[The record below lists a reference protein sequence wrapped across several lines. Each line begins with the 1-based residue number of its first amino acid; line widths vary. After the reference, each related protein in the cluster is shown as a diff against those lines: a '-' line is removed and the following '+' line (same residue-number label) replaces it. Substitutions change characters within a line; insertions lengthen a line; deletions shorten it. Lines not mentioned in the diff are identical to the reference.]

1 MLDPATVQILFA
13 DLQPPIVAR
22 SKTNPPQSLSCA
34 ASVLARCARLLGLPV
49 HHSVV
54 PEGGKAPE
62 VLPDL
67 AIEGAPQF
75 ARMTAD
81 PFLDPHTREAIDAV
95 KRPVLVIAGFATEAV
110 VFHAALSALESGYQ
124 VQVPVDACGGLS
136 ARTEDAARFETTFG
150 KAGAAVLVRPDGYAG
165 LTSPIS
171 SAADHLAAYRRKWF
185 SASAADARS

>member
-13 DLQPPIVAR
+13 DLQSPIVAR
-22 SKTNPPQSLSCA
+22 SKTNPPQSLSRA

-67 AIEGAPQF
+67 AKETEGAPQF

-81 PFLDPHTREAIDAV
+81 PFLDPQTREAIDAV
-95 KRPVLVIAGFATEAV
+95 KRPVLVIAGFATEV
-110 VFHAALSALESGYQ
+110 VVLHAALSALKSDYR
-124 VQVPVDACGGLS
+124 VQVLVDACGGLS
-136 ARTEDAARFETTFG
+136 ARTEDAAFRQIEAAGGVTTS
-150 KAGAAVLVRPDGYAG
+150 VVTLVTAMVPD
-165 LTSPIS
+165 IS
-171 SAADHLAAYRRKWF
+171 TDLGREVIESLQTLRLA
-185 SASAADARS
+185 